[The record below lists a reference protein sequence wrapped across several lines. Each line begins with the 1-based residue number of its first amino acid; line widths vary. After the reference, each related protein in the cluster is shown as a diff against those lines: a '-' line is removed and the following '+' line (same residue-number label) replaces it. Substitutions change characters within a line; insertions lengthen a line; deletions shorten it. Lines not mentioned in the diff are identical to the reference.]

1 MRHPVDTVT
10 EQNLLKSWQSS
21 FVSILRLGSWGARRV
36 SLAALFGCR
45 RGTVSLLEN
54 IKQNGDY
61 ADIACLTGSRMI
73 TITQRRP

>member
-10 EQNLLKSWQSS
+10 NQNRLKSWQSS
-21 FVSILRLGSWGARRV
+21 FASILRLGSGGARRV
-36 SLAALFGCR
+36 SLATLFGCR
-45 RGTVSLLEN
+45 RGAVILLES

-61 ADIACLTGSRMI
+61 ADIACMTGARMI